1 MMPRGQCFFSWCFF
15 WWRAGLYEVSCCLIQ
30 VLMRKEIQLASD
42 FLIWCE
48 LLSTFLHSF
57 IPFFL
62 HSFLP
67 GPITFQ
73 GHRYINT
80 NTYIQKT
87 IGTAAFWTSERNYLR
102 VIFRETLTTDRSQTE
117 KLLVWNTSKVGIFI
131 FAFSAGASDRVQCGL
146 QRGLSEGY
154 SLGGLVQSQIMR
166 GNRRKCVMGGASKE
180 TFTRWI
186 CQGLLKSWW
195 SVGKVVTLSCLN
207 R

>member
-102 VIFRETLTTDRSQTE
+102 VIFRETLTTDQLIDSE
-117 KLLVWNTSKVGIFI
+117 ISIINTQ
-131 FAFSAGASDRVQCGL
+131 FS
-146 QRGLSEGY
+146 E
-154 SLGGLVQSQIMR
+154 SLGGLFDLILTQL
-166 GNRRKCVMGGASKE
+166 ASHQE
-180 TFTRWI
+180 SHPPSSF
-186 CQGLLKSWW
+186 GLLRYQCTVLGDSLIKCNVKIIWKISMFM
-195 SVGKVVTLSCLN
+195 GTKHE
-207 R
+207 

>member
-1 MMPRGQCFFSWCFF
+1 MVSEAIRVLMMYYFSSISNKPNDAQRPMFFQLVFL

-102 VIFRETLTTDRSQTE
+102 VIFRETLTTDQ
-117 KLLVWNTSKVGIFI
+117 LIDSK
-131 FAFSAGASDRVQCGL
+131 RYQ
-146 QRGLSEGY
+146 
-154 SLGGLVQSQIMR
+154 
-166 GNRRKCVMGGASKE
+166 
-180 TFTRWI
+180 
-186 CQGLLKSWW
+186 
-195 SVGKVVTLSCLN
+195 
-207 R
+207 